1 MKKHS
6 FPIIIII
13 LCVLLCA
20 CKQNKSFSDDEYLAF
35 INQLMQDLYQENPH
49 SINQSVNIDAFAER
63 ILEKEPAFDKKKL
76 TQFLQTHFK
85 PGNTM
90 LEFITEGAD
99 IRFIR
104 FYRQNDT
111 AHAVFRTY
119 YNGGI
124 SVEDWE
130 FGQKDGQITI
140 NDAFSV
146 VSGIHWSDDWHIKAC
161 NNFNIVTD
169 YTILIDQLME
179 INAMISKG
187 EYEKADSAFFWIE
200 QACKNNLY
208 GRTMQLNLTS
218 LHLSYA
224 EMQEVALNFLKTFP
238 QHKHISEFYLLQSA
252 IVNGLSDK
260 VDQHVANLNPLLGND
275 PIYFVYQSWA
285 LNHAKRLD
293 ESLQMLD
300 SAILYMPQVYDFYHN
315 KLDLY
320 YETGKYTELIKQL
333 YSIDSIFAPTDKDVP
348 FFENNYPEL
357 RKMKEF
363 NEWKSNRL
371 LTQNTY

>member
-1 MKKHS
+1 M
-6 FPIIIII
+6 
-13 LCVLLCA
+13 LCA

-85 PGNTM
+85 PGNNM

-146 VSGIHWSDDWHIKAC
+146 VSGIHWSD
-161 NNFNIVTD
+161 V
-169 YTILIDQLME
+169 L
-179 INAMISKG
+179 
-187 EYEKADSAFFWIE
+187 
-200 QACKNNLY
+200 
-208 GRTMQLNLTS
+208 
-218 LHLSYA
+218 
-224 EMQEVALNFLKTFP
+224 LK
-238 QHKHISEFYLLQSA
+238 LQ
-252 IVNGLSDK
+252 
-260 VDQHVANLNPLLGND
+260 
-275 PIYFVYQSWA
+275 
-285 LNHAKRLD
+285 
-293 ESLQMLD
+293 
-300 SAILYMPQVYDFYHN
+300 
-315 KLDLY
+315 
-320 YETGKYTELIKQL
+320 
-333 YSIDSIFAPTDKDVP
+333 
-348 FFENNYPEL
+348 
-357 RKMKEF
+357 
-363 NEWKSNRL
+363 
-371 LTQNTY
+371 